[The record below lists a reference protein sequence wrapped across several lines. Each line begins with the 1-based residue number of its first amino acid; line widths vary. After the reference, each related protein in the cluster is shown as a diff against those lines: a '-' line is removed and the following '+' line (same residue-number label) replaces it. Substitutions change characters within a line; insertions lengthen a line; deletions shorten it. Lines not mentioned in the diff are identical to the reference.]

1 MRRLSLESIKPGMKV
16 GRPLRNSN
24 GQILLK
30 AGVILSEKY
39 ISRLK
44 LLGLQSIYIDD
55 GLIPDIH
62 VDDVIPEETRVKAIQ
77 QVKKL
82 LQAHSKS
89 MGGGIS
95 ETDKIYPTINDII
108 DQLLDNT
115 KLMVELID
123 MRTMD
128 DYVFAHSVNVCV
140 LALMTGITLGFE
152 RPKLFH
158 LGMGALL
165 HDIGKIL
172 VPKSILDK
180 PGRLTEE
187 EYAEVKKHPQYGLD
201 ILSKNPHVSSLSRL
215 VVYQHHERYNGEGYP
230 QRLKDTEIHQFAQ
243 ITGMVDM
250 YDALTANRV
259 YRAAFPPHEAYEMIA
274 GAGNY
279 LFDFDIIKPFLSN
292 IAAYPAGSIV
302 ELSTGEIAVVIST
315 KKGFSLYPKVR
326 MLLDKEGKAIQEV
339 VELDLFGSRNI
350 VIRRVVND
358 FNFFQM
364 GQEIKYK
371 SL

>member
-1 MRRLSLESIKPGMKV
+1 MRRLSLESVKPGMKV
-16 GRPLRNSN
+16 GRPIRNTN
-24 GQILLK
+24 GQILLNV
-30 AGVILSEKY
+30 GTILSEKY
-39 ISRLK
+39 IARLK
-44 LLGLQSIYIDD
+44 LLGLHSIYIDD
-55 GLIPDIH
+55 GLIPDVQ

-82 LQAHSKS
+82 LQSHSDS

-95 ETDKIYPTINDII
+95 GTDKIYPTINDII

-123 MRTMD
+123 IRTMD

-165 HDIGKIL
+165 HDIGKIQ

-187 EYAEVKKHPQYGLD
+187 EYAEVKKHPQYGLN

-230 QRLKDTEIHQFAQ
+230 RQLKDSEIHQFAQ

-259 YRAAFPPHEAYEMIA
+259 YRRGFPPHEAYEMIA
-274 GAGNY
+274 GSGNY
-279 LFDFDIIKPFLSN
+279 LFNFEIIEPFLSN
-292 IAAYPAGSIV
+292 VAAYPAGSIV
-302 ELSTGEIAVVIST
+302 ELSTGEIAVVVST

-326 MLLDKEGKAIQEV
+326 MLVDKEGNAVQEL
-339 VELDLFGSRNI
+339 VELDLLGCRNV
-350 VIRRVVND
+350 VICRVIND
-358 FNFFQM
+358 FDFSRV
-364 GQEIKYK
+364 GQGIKYK